1 MELTEKNYKEDFCA
15 KKISV
20 IIPMYNAEKYIKK
33 NFEQYYRAK
42 LPKLG
47 NYYNREWVGG

>member
-33 NFEQYYRAK
+33 TLNSIIEQSYQ
-42 LPKLG
+42 KLG